1 MEQTD
6 LLNELKDLTAN
17 ADVFAVAREVN
28 DLKQRFGDVFLDLE
42 RKEQIAQ
49 LEAAEKGEEY
59 EGADLRSLRKA
70 FNEEYTAFK
79 DRLKVQTDVRN
90 AQENEHLQQKKV
102 LIDRLRKTIQEEE
115 NIGAALAVFKE
126 IQESWKTVGD
136 IPRNKREEI
145 QKEYSKL
152 LEQFFYNLKIYRELK
167 DHDLK
172 RNLQLKE
179 EVIKRLTELQNNESV
194 KETEQILK
202 SLQNEWEDIGPVVN
216 DEWDRLKNEYWSAV
230 RSIYE
235 RIHAYYDERRNTL
248 QDNLNKKKE
257 LLKQTEEFLST
268 IGTIDST
275 KSWEQQTSKLLEIQE
290 QWRKVGFGPKKENEE
305 VYKSFRALCDQ
316 FFTAKKAFYGTINEG
331 YKELAERKKK
341 LIEKAEAIKD
351 STDWKQ
357 TSEEL
362 IRLQK
367 EWKKIGNA
375 GQKQEQRLWTSFRAA
390 CDHFFNAKQ
399 AHHTGQEKAFEGN
412 LEAKRLLITEID
424 AFSPSGNKS
433 ADLTALKE
441 FSARFS
447 ALGMVPGK
455 DKDSVFKAYKDALDK
470 QYAAIKLDA
479 SEKEKILF
487 EARIETLSASADP
500 SKAYAREKA
509 DIRQQIEK
517 LKSEMLQLENNL
529 GFFARSKGA
538 DALRKEV
545 EGKVQ
550 AAGAKIEALKRKLKL
565 IPNE

>member
-1 MEQTD
+1 MEHTD
-6 LLNELKDLTAN
+6 LLNEIKALTAN
-17 ADVFAVAREVN
+17 PDVFAVAREVN
-28 DLKQRFGDVFLDLE
+28 ELKQRFEDTFLELE

-49 LEAAEKGEEY
+49 LEAAEKGEDY

-70 FNEEYTAFK
+70 FNEEYTAFR

-90 AQENEHLQQKKV
+90 AQENEHLQQKKA

-179 EVIKRLTELQNNESV
+179 EVIQRLQELQNNESV

-216 DEWDRLKNEYWSAV
+216 DEWERLKTEYWAAV
-230 RSIYE
+230 RGIYE
-235 RIHAYYDERRNTL
+235 RVHAYYDERRNTL
-248 QDNLNKKKE
+248 QDNLTKKKE
-257 LLKQTEEFLST
+257 LLKQTEELLS
-268 IGTIDST
+268 GMAELNAT
-275 KSWEQQTSKLLEIQE
+275 KSWEQHTAKLLELQE

-305 VYKSFRALCDQ
+305 VYKAFRTLCDQ
-316 FFTAKKAFYGTINEG
+316 FFTAKKAFYATVNEG
-331 YKELAERKKK
+331 YKELAELKKK
-341 LIEKAEAIKD
+341 LIEKAEAIKH
-351 STDWKQ
+351 STEWKQ

-375 GQKQEQRLWTSFRAA
+375 GQKLEQRLWTSFRAA

-399 AHHTGQEKAFEGN
+399 EHHAGQEKAFEGN
-412 LEAKRLLITEID
+412 LEAKQALIAEIEGY
-424 AFSPSGNKS
+424 APSGNKS
-433 ADLTALKE
+433 TDLNTLKE

-455 DKDSVFKAYKDALDK
+455 DKEAIFKAYKDALDK

-479 SEKEKILF
+479 AEKEKILF

-500 SKAYAREKA
+500 GKAYAREKA
-509 DIRQQIEK
+509 EIRQQIEK

-550 AAGAKIEALKRKLKL
+550 AAANKIEALKRKLKL

>member
-1 MEQTD
+1 MEYTD
-6 LLNELKDLTAN
+6 LLNELKSLTAN
-17 ADVFAVAREVN
+17 TDVFAVAREVN
-28 DLKQRFGDVFLDLE
+28 ELKQRFEDAFLEWE

-49 LEAAEKGEEY
+49 LEAAEKGEEH

-70 FNEEYTAFK
+70 FNEEYNAFK
-79 DRLKVQTDVRN
+79 DRLKVQSDVRN

-102 LIDRLRKTIQEEE
+102 LIERLRKTIQEEE

-179 EVIKRLTELQNNESV
+179 DVIQRLKELQNNDSV
-194 KETEQILK
+194 KETEQVLK

-216 DEWDRLKNEYWSAV
+216 EEWERLKTEYWSAI

-235 RIHAYYDERRNTL
+235 RVHAYYDERRNTL
-248 QDNLNKKKE
+248 QENLNKKKE
-257 LLKQTEEFLST
+257 LLLKTEQFLVGMSELNSAKDWDQHT
-268 IGTIDST
+268 AG
-275 KSWEQQTSKLLEIQE
+275 LLEIQE

-305 VYKSFRALCDQ
+305 IYRAFRTLCDQ
-316 FFTAKKAFYGTINEG
+316 FFTSKKAFYATVNEG
-331 YKELAERKKK
+331 YKELAELKKK
-341 LIEKAEAIKD
+341 LIDKAEAIKD

-375 GQKQEQRLWTSFRAA
+375 GQKLEQRLWTSFRAA

-399 AHHTGQEKAFEGN
+399 NHLAGQEKAFEGN
-412 LEAKRLLITEID
+412 LEAKRNLISEIESF
-424 AFSPSGNKS
+424 APSGNKS
-433 ADLTALKE
+433 ADLASLKE

-447 ALGMVPGK
+447 AIGMVPMK
-455 DKDSVFKAYKDALDK
+455 EKESIFKAYKDALDK

-509 DIRQQIEK
+509 EIRQQIDK
-517 LKSEMLQLENNL
+517 LRSEMLQLENNL

-545 EGKVQ
+545 EGKIQ
-550 AAGAKIEALKRKLKL
+550 AAGNRIEALKRKLKL

>member
-6 LLNELKDLTAN
+6 FLSELKLLSSN
-17 ADVFAVAREVN
+17 EDVFAVAREVN
-28 DLKQRFGDVFLDLE
+28 ELKQRFDDAFLEME
-42 RKEQIAQ
+42 RQEQIAQ
-49 LEAAEKGEEY
+49 MEADDKGEAY

-70 FNEEYTAFK
+70 FNEAYVSFK
-79 DRLKVQTDVRN
+79 DRLKVQTDLRN
-90 AQENEHLQQKKV
+90 ALENEHLQQKKE
-102 LIDRLRKTIQEEE
+102 LIERLRKTIQEEE

-126 IQESWKTVGD
+126 IQESWKNVGD

-145 QKEYSKL
+145 QKEYSRL

-167 DHDLK
+167 DHDLR

-179 EVIKRLTELQNNESV
+179 DVIQRLKELHSNHSV

-202 SLQNEWEDIGPVVN
+202 SLQNDWEDIGPVVN
-216 DEWDRLKNEYWSAV
+216 EEWERLKNDYWAAV

-248 QDNLNKKKE
+248 QENLKKKKD
-257 LLKQTEEFLST
+257 LLLQTEQLLST
-268 IGTIDST
+268 IS
-275 KSWEQQTSKLLEIQE
+275 ELTSPKGWDQHTAKLLEIQE
-290 QWRKVGFGPKKENEE
+290 QWRGIGFGPKRENEE
-305 VYKSFRALCDQ
+305 VYKVFRTLCDQ
-316 FFTAKKAFYGTINEG
+316 FFTAKKAFYATINEG
-331 YKELAERKKK
+331 QKELAELKKK
-341 LIEKAEAIKD
+341 LIDRAESMKD

-357 TSEEL
+357 TSEEF

-375 GQKQEQRLWTSFRAA
+375 GQKLEQRLWTTFRAA
-390 CDHFFNAKQ
+390 CDHFFTAKQ
-399 AHHTGQEKAFEGN
+399 NHLNAQDKAFEGN
-412 LEAKRLLITEID
+412 LEAKRNLISEIEQFNPTGD
-424 AFSPSGNKS
+424 KS
-433 ADLTALKE
+433 NDLAALKA

-447 ALGMVPGK
+447 TIGMVPGK
-455 DKDSVFKAYKDALDK
+455 DKEAVFKGYKDALDK

-479 SEKEKILF
+479 QEKEKILF

-500 SKAYAREKA
+500 GKAYAREKA

-517 LKSEMLQLENNL
+517 LRSEMFQLENNL

-545 EGKVQ
+545 EGKIQ
-550 AAGAKIEALKRKLKL
+550 GTANRIESLKRKLKL

>member
-6 LLNELKDLTAN
+6 LLNELKALTAN

-28 DLKQRFGDVFLDLE
+28 DLKQRFEDVFLDLE

-49 LEAAEKGEEY
+49 LEATEKGEEY

-70 FNEEYTAFK
+70 FNEEFTAFK

-305 VYKSFRALCDQ
+305 VYKAFRSLCDQ
-316 FFTAKKAFYGTINEG
+316 FFTAKKAFYATVNEG

-375 GQKQEQRLWTSFRAA
+375 GQKQDQRLWMSFRAA

-399 AHHTGQEKAFEGN
+399 AHHAGQEKAFEGN
-412 LEAKRLLITEID
+412 LEAKRTLITEID

-441 FSARFS
+441 FSTRFS

-479 SEKEKILF
+479 SEKDKILF

>member
-1 MEQTD
+1 MEQTNFLD
-6 LLNELKDLTAN
+6 ELKALTAN
-17 ADVFAVAREVN
+17 SDVFAVAREVN
-28 DLKQRFGDVFLDLE
+28 ELKQRFEDAFLEME

-49 LEAAEKGEEY
+49 LEAAERGEEY

-70 FNEEYTAFK
+70 FNEEHTAFK
-79 DRLKVQTDVRN
+79 DRLKVQSDLRN
-90 AQENEHLQQKKV
+90 ALENEHLQQKKN

-115 NIGAALAVFKE
+115 NIGAALNVFKE
-126 IQESWKTVGD
+126 IQESWKTIGD

-145 QKEYSKL
+145 QREYSKL

-179 EVIKRLTELQNNESV
+179 QVIQRLKELQNNESV

-202 SLQNEWEDIGPVVN
+202 TLQNEWEDIGPVVN
-216 DEWDRLKNEYWSAV
+216 EEWERLKTEYWAAV
-230 RSIYE
+230 RGIYE
-235 RIHAYYDERRNTL
+235 RVHAYYDERRNTL
-248 QDNLNKKKE
+248 QENLNKKKE
-257 LLKQTEEFLST
+257 LLQQTEQLLTDMSELN
-268 IGTIDST
+268 ST
-275 KSWEQQTSKLLEIQE
+275 KSWDQHTTKILEVQE

-305 VYKSFRALCDQ
+305 IYKAFRKLCDQ
-316 FFTAKKAFYGTINEG
+316 FFTAKKAFYSTINDG
-331 YKELAERKKK
+331 YKEIAELKKK
-341 LIEKAEAIKD
+341 LIEKAEAIKH
-351 STDWKQ
+351 STEWKQ

-367 EWKKIGNA
+367 EWKKIGSA

-399 AHHTGQEKAFEGN
+399 NHHAGQEQALEGN
-412 LEAKRLLITEID
+412 LEAKRSLIGEID
-424 AFSPSGNKS
+424 SFTPSGDKT
-433 ADLTALKE
+433 ADLTSLKS
-441 FSARFS
+441 FSARF
-447 ALGMVPGK
+447 AAIGMVPGK
-455 DKDSVFKAYKDALDK
+455 DKETIFTGYKSALDK

-479 SEKEKILF
+479 QEKEKILF

-500 SKAYAREKA
+500 AKAYAREKSE
-509 DIRQQIEK
+509 IRQQIDK
-517 LKSEMLQLENNL
+517 LRSEMLQLENNL

-545 EGKVQ
+545 EGKIQ
-550 AAGAKIEALKRKLKL
+550 AAGNKIESLKRKLKL